1 MDAKVFINEV
11 LINKINIGIVYF
23 DAAGKPI
30 YANRAADRIFGLTIE
45 KFSYIGS
52 PEHGFEIIDYDG
64 NIIPIDKNPIE
75 IVKRT
80 KKPVTDI
87 IAGVH
92 NKKTRHTTWILFEA
106 EPEFAADGVS
116 LERILSTVTNISSQI
131 SIEKKLRF
139 QNKLQ
144 SLMMKTAKTYLGE
157 LKEDPDTAILES
169 LEEIGRFTET
179 DRVYIFDYD
188 FEHQLLSNTY
198 EWCNEGIDPHKDD
211 MQLVPFEIVGD
222 WIDQHS
228 IGKTIHIP
236 DVSALTANTVLKN
249 GLQAQSIQSCIT
261 VPIMQGNKC
270 LGFVGLDAVNKKHFF
285 TSQEQ
290 NLLAVFAE
298 TLVNMQ
304 VRQRFN
310 KQIQESERKYR
321 EITEN
326 IADLIW
332 TTDKDFKINYCSPSI
347 ETIFGYKPEEF
358 LSGSMNDKYAPET
371 IEKYIEIVQ
380 SFKDKLRSG
389 TLSNKDIWQLE
400 GQAIKK
406 NGQVFWFLTIM
417 KPSWNTENQ
426 VTGILGITRD
436 ITNEKRALIELQ
448 ESEERLQK
456 IVNSETNYVL
466 RTDLLGKHTY
476 WNKTFERDFGSMY
489 ENEGIAYGDSLK
501 SICNYHHQ
509 RTKEAV
515 MACMMNPGS
524 VHQVELDKPSKNGG
538 IRTTLWDFVCLTDSS
553 GNPTEMQCMGI
564 DITDKRIA
572 EEQLRKLSRAVEQ
585 IPLTVVITNLEG
597 NIEYANPYTFHTTGY
612 TQEEL
617 LGKNPKVL
625 KSGETTLEEYQHLWG
640 NITHGKEWKGIF
652 HNRKK
657 DGTYYWEQATIGPIM
672 NDDGEITHYIAIK
685 EDITERKRIQD
696 ELKDLNLHLEEKI
709 KERTLDL
716 ENANVSLIN
725 ANKEAQE
732 ANKAKIDFLSKMSHE
747 LRTPMNSILGFGQL
761 LQMGELSPVQEKG
774 VQHILD
780 SGKHLLN
787 LMNEVLDI
795 SRIESGR
802 ISISVEPIE
811 VYEVINEIKESLQ
824 FSANQKNISLTS
836 QLNNTIPIYIR
847 ADRQRLKQVL
857 INLTNNAIKYNNEG
871 GEVTISVDIKQA
883 SEDGYTPI
891 RISVT
896 DTGWGIDEKD
906 LERIFIPFE
915 RIGAE
920 KSNVEG
926 TGLGLAVVKQLVDLM
941 GGKVGVKSEPGK
953 GSTFWIELQK
963 CQNQLDTIQK
973 EAILNQHTAIH
984 SQEGIVLYIEDNMP
998 NIELVQEII
1007 DTKRNGIKLVIHMR
1021 GNGAL
1026 EKAIEVKPSLIL
1038 LDLNLPDKHGRD
1050 ILLELKENEATKQIP
1065 IIVISADAMPNQIS
1079 ILKAAGANNY
1089 LTKPIEVKSFL
1100 AAIDSIIK

>member
-1 MDAKVFINEV
+1 MDVRDFINEV

-23 DAAGKPI
+23 DASGKPI
-30 YANRAADRIFGLTIE
+30 YANKAADRIFGLTIE
-45 KFSYIGS
+45 KFNHIGS
-52 PEHGFEIIDYDG
+52 QEHGFDIIDYDG
-64 NIIPIDKNPIE
+64 NPIPIDNNPIE
-75 IVKRT
+75 IVRRT
-80 KKPVTDI
+80 KKPVTDV

-92 NKKTRHTTWILFEA
+92 NKKTKHTTWILFEA
-106 EPEFAADGVS
+106 EPEFAADGVT

-157 LKEDPDTAILES
+157 LKEDPDAAILES

-179 DRVYIFDYD
+179 DRVYIFEYD
-188 FEHQLLSNTY
+188 FEHHLFSNTY
-198 EWCNEGIDPHKDD
+198 EWCNEGIVPHKDD
-211 MQLVPFEIVGD
+211 LQLVPFEIVGD
-222 WIDQHS
+222 WIEQHS
-228 IGKTIHIP
+228 NGKTVHIP
-236 DVSALTANTVLKN
+236 DVSALPDNTTLKN
-249 GLQAQSIQSCIT
+249 GLEIQSIQSCIT

-270 LGFVGLDAVNKKHFF
+270 LGFVGLDAVKKKHFF

-290 NLLAVFAE
+290 NLLSVFAE

-304 VRQRFN
+304 VRQHFN

-332 TTDKDFKINYCSPSI
+332 TTDKDFKMNYCSPSI
-347 ETIFGYKPEEF
+347 ETIFGYSPEEF
-358 LSGSMNDKYAPET
+358 LSGSLREKYTPETVDKYF
-371 IEKYIEIVQ
+371 EIVQ
-380 SFKDKLRSG
+380 SFKEKLKNG
-389 TLSNKDIWQLE
+389 TLSNKDLWHLE

-406 NGQVFWFLTIM
+406 NGEKFCFLTVI
-417 KPSWNTENQ
+417 KPSWNNQ
-426 VTGILGITRD
+426 NEVTGILGITRD
-436 ITNEKRALIELQ
+436 ITREKRALLELQ
-448 ESEERLQK
+448 ESEERLQR
-456 IVNSETNYVL
+456 IVNSPTHYVL
-466 RTDLLGKHTY
+466 RTDLTGMHTY
-476 WNKTFERDFGSMY
+476 WNKTFEKEFGWMY
-489 ENEGIAYGDSLK
+489 KSKGLAKGDSLT
-501 SICNYHHQ
+501 SICSYHHK
-509 RTKEAV
+509 RTQDVV
-515 MACMMNPGS
+515 MECIMNPGT
-524 VHQVELDKPSKNGG
+524 VHQIELDKPSKDGG
-538 IRTTLWDFVCLTDSS
+538 IMTTLWEFVCLTDANGKPS
-553 GNPTEMQCMGI
+553 EMQCMGI
-564 DITDKRIA
+564 DISDKKIV
-572 EEQLRKLSRAVEQ
+572 EEQVRKLSRAVEQ

-597 NIEYANPYTFHTTGY
+597 NIEYANPYAFHTTGY

-672 NDDGEITHYIAIK
+672 NDDGVITHYIAIK

-761 LQMGELSPVQEKG
+761 LQMGELTPVQEKG

-787 LMNEVLDI
+787 LINEVLDI

-811 VYEVINEIKESLQ
+811 VYEVINEIKDSLL
-824 FSANQKNISLTS
+824 FSANQKNISLNT
-836 QLNNTIPIYIR
+836 QLNNTVPTYIR

-871 GEVTISVDIKQA
+871 GEVTTSVDIKQT

-941 GGKVGVKSEPGK
+941 GGKVGVKSAPGK
-953 GSTFWIELQK
+953 GSTFWIELQQCK
-963 CQNQLDTIQK
+963 SQLDLIQK
-973 EAILNQHTAIH
+973 EATLSQHTAIH
-984 SQEGIVLYIEDNMP
+984 NQEGVVLYIEDNMP

-1007 DTKRNGIKLVIHMR
+1007 DTKRKGIKLVIHMR

-1038 LDLNLPDKHGRD
+1038 LDLNLPDKHGND
-1050 ILLELKENEATKQIP
+1050 ILLELKGNEETKQIP
-1065 IIVISADAMPNQIS
+1065 VIVISADAMPNQVS
-1079 ILKAAGANNY
+1079 ILKASGATNY
-1089 LTKPIEVKSFL
+1089 LTKPIEIKSFL
-1100 AAIDSIIK
+1100 AAVDEIIK

>member
-1 MDAKVFINEV
+1 MEDLEFLNEKI
-11 LINKINIGIVYF
+11 INKINIGIVYS
-23 DAAGKPI
+23 DPTGLPI
-30 YANRAADRIFGLTIE
+30 YANKAAERILGLKVDQLTKLRSQEEGYLIL
-45 KFSYIGS
+45 
-52 PEHGFEIIDYDG
+52 DYDG
-64 NIIPIDKNPIE
+64 NIFPKEEYPSVIAIQ
-75 IVKRT
+75 T
-80 KKPVTDI
+80 KKPVREV
-87 IAGVH
+87 IAGIH
-92 NKKTRHTTWILFEA
+92 EIKRRHTTWVMLES
-106 EPEFAADGVS
+106 EPEFLEDGVT
-116 LERILSTVTNISSQI
+116 LKRIFTTVTNISSQI

-144 SLMMKTAKTYLGE
+144 SLMMKTAKTYLVGLHNE
-157 LKEDPDTAILES
+157 PEVAVQES
-169 LEEIGRFTET
+169 LAELGLFLEA

-188 FEHQLLSNTY
+188 FEHSLSNNTY
-198 EWCNEGIDPHKDD
+198 EWCGKGIKPHIDD
-211 MQLVPFEIVGD
+211 LQMVPFSIMED
-222 WIDQHS
+222 WLDQHTKGLS
-228 IGKTIHIP
+228 IHIP
-236 DVSALTANTVLKN
+236 DVNALPIESTLRNALE
-249 GLQAQSIQSCIT
+249 AHSILSLLT
-261 VPIMQGNKC
+261 VPIMNEAKC
-270 LGFVGLDAVNKKHFF
+270 VGFVGLDMVKKKHFF
-285 TSQEQ
+285 TEQEQ
-290 NLLAVFAE
+290 NLLKIFAE
-298 TLVNMQ
+298 MLSNMQ
-304 VRQRFN
+304 IRIDSN
-310 KQIQESERKYR
+310 KKIQESERKYR

-332 TTDKDFKINYCSPSI
+332 TTDKEFKMNYCSPSI
-347 ETIFGYKPEEF
+347 ETIFGYTPDEF
-358 LSGSMNDKYAPET
+358 LSGSINEKYAPET
-371 IEKYIEIVQ
+371 IEKYLEIIQ
-380 SFKDKLRSG
+380 SFKEKLKNG
-389 TLSNKDIWQLE
+389 TLSNKDLWQLE

-406 NGQVFWFLTIM
+406 NGQVFWFLTVM

-436 ITNEKRALIELQ
+436 ITKEKRALLELQ
-448 ESEERLQK
+448 ESEERLQR
-456 IVNSETNYVL
+456 IVNSPTHYVL
-466 RTDLLGKHTY
+466 RTDLTGMHTY
-476 WNKTFERDFGSMY
+476 WNKTFEKEFGWMY
-489 ENEGIAYGDSLK
+489 KSKGLAKGDSLT
-501 SICNYHHQ
+501 SICSYHHK
-509 RTKEAV
+509 RTQDVV
-515 MACMMNPGS
+515 MECIMNPGT
-524 VHQVELDKPSKNGG
+524 VHQIELDKPSKDGG
-538 IRTTLWDFVCLTDSS
+538 IMTTLWEFVCLTDANGKPS
-553 GNPTEMQCMGI
+553 EMQCMGI
-564 DITDKRIA
+564 DISDKKIV
-572 EEQLRKLSRAVEQ
+572 EEQVRKLSRAVEQ

-657 DGTYYWEQATIGPIM
+657 DGTYYWERATIGPIM
-672 NDDGEITHYIAIK
+672 NDDGVITHYIAIK

-761 LQMGELSPVQEKG
+761 LQMGELTPVQEKG

-787 LMNEVLDI
+787 LINEVLDI

-811 VYEVINEIKESLQ
+811 VYEVINEIKDSLL
-824 FSANQKNISLTS
+824 FSANQKNISLNT
-836 QLNNTIPIYIR
+836 QLNNTVPTYIR

-871 GEVTISVDIKQA
+871 GEVTTSVDIKQT
-883 SEDGYTPI
+883 SEDGYTSI

-941 GGKVGVKSEPGK
+941 GGKVGVKSAPGK
-953 GSTFWIELQK
+953 GSTFWIELQQCK
-963 CQNQLDTIQK
+963 SQLDLIQK
-973 EAILNQHTAIH
+973 EATLSQHTAIH
-984 SQEGIVLYIEDNMP
+984 NQEGVVLYIEDNMP

-1007 DTKRNGIKLVIHMR
+1007 DTKRKGIKLVIHMR

-1038 LDLNLPDKHGRD
+1038 LDLNLPDKHGND
-1050 ILLELKENEATKQIP
+1050 ILLELKGNEETKQIP
-1065 IIVISADAMPNQIS
+1065 VIVISADAMPNQVS
-1079 ILKAAGANNY
+1079 ILKASGATNY
-1089 LTKPIEVKSFL
+1089 LTKPIEIKSFL
-1100 AAIDSIIK
+1100 AAVDEIIK

>member
-1 MDAKVFINEV
+1 MEDLEFLNEKI
-11 LINKINIGIVYF
+11 INKINIGIVYS
-23 DAAGKPI
+23 DPTGLPI
-30 YANRAADRIFGLTIE
+30 YANKAAERILGLKVDQLTKLRSQEEGYLIL
-45 KFSYIGS
+45 
-52 PEHGFEIIDYDG
+52 DYDG
-64 NIIPIDKNPIE
+64 NIFPKEEYPSVIAIK
-75 IVKRT
+75 T
-80 KKPVTDI
+80 KKPVREV
-87 IAGVH
+87 IAGIH
-92 NKKTRHTTWILFEA
+92 EIKRRHTTWVMLES
-106 EPEFAADGVS
+106 EPEFLEDGVT
-116 LERILSTVTNISSQI
+116 LKRILTTVTNISSQI

-139 QNKLQ
+139 QTKLQ
-144 SLMMKTAKTYLGE
+144 SLMMKTAKTYLSGLRNE
-157 LKEDPDTAILES
+157 PEVAVQES
-169 LEEIGRFTET
+169 LAELGLFLEA

-188 FEHQLLSNTY
+188 FEHSLSNNTY
-198 EWCNEGIDPHKDD
+198 EWCSKGIKPHIDD
-211 MQLVPFEIVGD
+211 LQMVPFSIMED
-222 WIDQHS
+222 WLDQHTKGLS
-228 IGKTIHIP
+228 IHIP
-236 DVSALTANTVLKN
+236 DVNALPIESSLRNALE
-249 GLQAQSIQSCIT
+249 AQSILSLLT
-261 VPIMQGNKC
+261 VPIMNEAKC
-270 LGFVGLDAVNKKHFF
+270 VGFVGLDMVKKKHFF
-285 TSQEQ
+285 TEQEQ
-290 NLLAVFAE
+290 NLLKIFAE
-298 TLVNMQ
+298 MLSNMQ
-304 VRQRFN
+304 IRIDYN
-310 KQIQESERKYR
+310 KKIQESERKYR

-332 TTDKDFKINYCSPSI
+332 TTDKDFKMNYCSPSI
-347 ETIFGYKPEEF
+347 ETIFGYTPDEF
-358 LSGSMNDKYAPET
+358 LSGSLREKYTPETVDKYF
-371 IEKYIEIVQ
+371 EIVQ
-380 SFKDKLRSG
+380 SFKEKLKNG

-406 NGQVFWFLTIM
+406 NGETFWFLTVI

-436 ITNEKRALIELQ
+436 ITSEKRALIELQ

-489 ENEGIAYGDSLK
+489 EKEGIAYGDSLK
-501 SICNYHHQ
+501 SICDYHHQ

-524 VHQVELDKPSKNGG
+524 VHQVELDKPSKDRGT
-538 IRTTLWDFVCLTDSS
+538 RTTLWDFVCLTDSN

-572 EEQLRKLSRAVEQ
+572 EEKVRKLSRAVEQ

-672 NDDGEITHYIAIK
+672 NDDGVITHYIAFK

-761 LQMGELSPVQEKG
+761 LQMGELTPVQEKG

-787 LMNEVLDI
+787 LINEVLDI

-811 VYEVINEIKESLQ
+811 VYEVINEIKDSLL
-824 FSANQKNISLTS
+824 FSANQKNISLNT
-836 QLNNTIPIYIR
+836 QLNNTVPTYIR

-871 GEVTISVDIKQA
+871 GEVTISVDIKQT

-906 LERIFIPFE
+906 IEKIFIPFE

-941 GGKVGVKSEPGK
+941 GGKVGVKSAPGK
-953 GSTFWIELQK
+953 GSTFWIELQQ
-963 CQNQLDTIQK
+963 CQSHLDTIQK
-973 EAILNQHTAIH
+973 EATLSQHTAIH
-984 SQEGIVLYIEDNMP
+984 NQEGVVLYIEDNMP

-1007 DTKRNGIKLVIHMR
+1007 DTKRKGIKLVIHMR

-1038 LDLNLPDKHGRD
+1038 LDLNLPDKHGKD
-1050 ILLELKENEATKQIP
+1050 ILLELKANEVTKQIP
-1065 IIVISADAMPNQIS
+1065 VIVISADAMPNQVS
-1079 ILKAAGANNY
+1079 ILKASGATNY
-1089 LTKPIEVKSFL
+1089 LTKPIEIKSFL
-1100 AAIDSIIK
+1100 AAVDEIIK

>member
-1 MDAKVFINEV
+1 MEDLEFLNEKI
-11 LINKINIGIVYF
+11 INKINIGIVYS
-23 DAAGKPI
+23 DPTGLPI
-30 YANRAADRIFGLTIE
+30 YANKAAERILGLKVDQLTKLRSQEEGYLIL
-45 KFSYIGS
+45 
-52 PEHGFEIIDYDG
+52 DYDG
-64 NIIPIDKNPIE
+64 NIFPKEEYPSVIAIQ
-75 IVKRT
+75 T
-80 KKPVTDI
+80 KKPVREV
-87 IAGVH
+87 IAGIH
-92 NKKTRHTTWILFEA
+92 EIKRRHTTWVMLES
-106 EPEFAADGVS
+106 EPEFLEDGVT
-116 LERILSTVTNISSQI
+116 LKRIFTTVTNISSQI

-144 SLMMKTAKTYLGE
+144 SLMMKTAKTYLVGLHNE
-157 LKEDPDTAILES
+157 PEVAVQES
-169 LEEIGRFTET
+169 LAELGLFLEA

-188 FEHQLLSNTY
+188 FEHSLSNNTY
-198 EWCNEGIDPHKDD
+198 EWCGKGIKPHIDD
-211 MQLVPFEIVGD
+211 LQMVPFSIMED
-222 WIDQHS
+222 WLDQHTKGLS
-228 IGKTIHIP
+228 IHIP
-236 DVSALTANTVLKN
+236 DVNALPIKSTLRNALE
-249 GLQAQSIQSCIT
+249 AHSILSLLT
-261 VPIMQGNKC
+261 VPIMNEAKC
-270 LGFVGLDAVNKKHFF
+270 VGFVGLDMVKKKHFF
-285 TSQEQ
+285 TEQEQ
-290 NLLAVFAE
+290 NLLKIFAE
-298 TLVNMQ
+298 MLSNMQ
-304 VRQRFN
+304 VRIDYN
-310 KQIQESERKYR
+310 KKIQESERKYR

-332 TTDKDFKINYCSPSI
+332 TTDKDFKMNYCSPSI
-347 ETIFGYKPEEF
+347 ETIFGYTPDEF
-358 LSGSMNDKYAPET
+358 LSGSINEKYAPET
-371 IEKYIEIVQ
+371 IEKYLEIIQ
-380 SFKDKLRSG
+380 SFKEKLKNG
-389 TLSNKDIWQLE
+389 TLSNKDLWQLE

-406 NGQVFWFLTIM
+406 NGQVFWFLTVM

-436 ITNEKRALIELQ
+436 ITKEKRALLELQ
-448 ESEERLQK
+448 ESEERLQR
-456 IVNSETNYVL
+456 IVNSPTHYVL
-466 RTDLLGKHTY
+466 RTDLTGMHTY
-476 WNKTFERDFGSMY
+476 WNKTFEKEFGWMY
-489 ENEGIAYGDSLK
+489 KSKGLAKGDSLT
-501 SICNYHHQ
+501 SICSYHHK
-509 RTKEAV
+509 RTQDVV
-515 MACMMNPGS
+515 MECIMNPGT
-524 VHQVELDKPSKNGG
+524 VHQIELDKPSKDGG
-538 IRTTLWDFVCLTDSS
+538 IMTTLWEFVCLTDANGKPS
-553 GNPTEMQCMGI
+553 EMQCMGI
-564 DITDKRIA
+564 DISDKKIV
-572 EEQLRKLSRAVEQ
+572 EEQVRKLSRAVEQ

-657 DGTYYWEQATIGPIM
+657 DGTYYWERATIGPIM
-672 NDDGEITHYIAIK
+672 NDDGVITHYIAIK

-761 LQMGELSPVQEKG
+761 LQMGELTPVQEKG

-787 LMNEVLDI
+787 LINEVLDI

-811 VYEVINEIKESLQ
+811 VYEVINEIKDSLL
-824 FSANQKNISLTS
+824 FSANQKNISLNT
-836 QLNNTIPIYIR
+836 QLNNTVPTYIR

-871 GEVTISVDIKQA
+871 GEVTTSVDIKQT

-941 GGKVGVKSEPGK
+941 GGKVGVKSAPGK
-953 GSTFWIELQK
+953 GSTFWIELQQCK
-963 CQNQLDTIQK
+963 SQLDLIQK
-973 EAILNQHTAIH
+973 EATLSQHTAIH
-984 SQEGIVLYIEDNMP
+984 NQEGVVLYIEDNMP

-1007 DTKRNGIKLVIHMR
+1007 DTKRKGIKLVIHMR
-1021 GNGAL
+1021 GSGAL

-1038 LDLNLPDKHGRD
+1038 LDLNLPDKHGND
-1050 ILLELKENEATKQIP
+1050 ILLELKGNEETKEIP
-1065 IIVISADAMPNQIS
+1065 VIVISADAMPNQVS
-1079 ILKAAGANNY
+1079 ILKASGATNY
-1089 LTKPIEVKSFL
+1089 LTKPIEIKSFL
-1100 AAIDSIIK
+1100 AAVDEIIK

>member
-1 MDAKVFINEV
+1 MYEKVFINET
-11 LINKINIGIVYF
+11 LINKINIGIVYYN
-23 DAAGKPI
+23 AMGKPI
-30 YANRAADRIFGLTIE
+30 YANKAADRIFGLTVE
-45 KFSYIGS
+45 TFVKIGS
-52 PEHGFEIIDYDG
+52 PEHGFDMIDIDYNKIKLED
-64 NIIPIDKNPIE
+64 NPIE
-75 IVKRT
+75 ITRRT
-80 KKPVTDI
+80 KKPVKDTI
-87 IAGVH
+87 LGVL
-92 NKKTRHTTWILFEA
+92 NKKTNHTTWILIET
-106 EPEFAADGVS
+106 EPEFAADGVT

-144 SLMMKTAKTYLGE
+144 SLIMKTAKTYLGDLQDDPTNAILQS
-157 LKEDPDTAILES
+157 LKE
-169 LEEIGRFTET
+169 IGSFTES
-179 DRVYIFDYD
+179 DRVYIFEYD
-188 FEHQLLSNTY
+188 FDHQLLSNTY
-198 EWCNEGIDPHKDD
+198 EWCNEGIIAQKDNI
-211 MQLVPFEIVGD
+211 QLIPIEIAKD
-222 WIDQHS
+222 WVDQHTKGLS
-228 IGKTIHIP
+228 VHIP
-236 DVSALTANTVLKN
+236 DVSALPENTVLKN
-249 GLQAQSIQSCIT
+249 GLEAQGIQSCLT

-270 LGFVGLDAVNKKHFF
+270 LGFVGLDAVKKKHFF

-290 NLLAVFAE
+290 NLLSVFAE

-304 VRQRFN
+304 QRQLYH
-310 KQIQESERKYR
+310 KQIKESERKYR

-326 IADLIW
+326 VADLIW
-332 TTDKDFKINYCSPSI
+332 TTDINFNLTYCSPSI
-347 ETIFGYKPEEF
+347 KTIFGFEPEEYI
-358 LSGSMNDKYAPET
+358 SGSLHDQFSEET
-371 IEKYIEIVQ
+371 VERYREIIRE
-380 SFKDKLRSG
+380 FKSKLKDG
-389 TLSNKDIWQLE
+389 TLSSQDIWQLE

-406 NGQVFWFLTIM
+406 NGQVFWFNSII
-417 KPSWNTENQ
+417 KPSWNAEYII
-426 VTGILGITRD
+426 TGILGITRD
-436 ITNEKRALIELQ
+436 ITNEKRALVELQ
-448 ESEERLQK
+448 ESEKRLQR
-456 IVNSETNYVL
+456 IVNSPTHYLL
-466 RTDLLGKHTY
+466 RTDLSGMHTY
-476 WNKTFERDFGSMY
+476 WNKTFEKEFGWMY
-489 ENEGIAYGDSLK
+489 KSKGLAKGDSLT
-501 SICNYHHQ
+501 SICSYHHK
-509 RTKEAV
+509 RTQDVV
-515 MACMMNPGS
+515 MECIMNPGT
-524 VHQVELDKPSKNGG
+524 VHQIELDKPSKDGG
-538 IRTTLWDFVCLTDSS
+538 IMTTLWEFVCLTDANGKPS
-553 GNPTEMQCMGI
+553 EMQCMGI
-564 DITDKRIA
+564 DISDKKIV
-572 EEQLRKLSRAVEQ
+572 EEQVRKLSRAVEQ
-585 IPLTVVITNLEG
+585 IPLTIVITNLEG
-597 NIEYANPYTFHTTGY
+597 NIEYANPYTFQTTGY

-672 NDDGEITHYIAIK
+672 NDDGVITHYIAIK

-761 LQMGELSPVQEKG
+761 LQMGELTPVQEKG

-787 LMNEVLDI
+787 LINEVLDI

-811 VYEVINEIKESLQ
+811 VYEVINEIKDSLL
-824 FSANQKNISLTS
+824 FSANQKNISLNA
-836 QLNNTIPIYIR
+836 QLKNTVPTYIR

-871 GEVTISVDIKQA
+871 GEVTISVDIKQT

-926 TGLGLAVVKQLVDLM
+926 TGLGLALVKQLVDLM
-941 GGKVGVKSEPGK
+941 GGKVGVKSAPGK
-953 GSTFWIELQK
+953 GSTFWIELQQCK
-963 CQNQLDTIQK
+963 SQLDLIQK
-973 EAILNQHTAIH
+973 EATLNQHTAIH
-984 SQEGIVLYIEDNMP
+984 NQEGVVLYIEDNMP
-998 NIELVQEII
+998 NIELVKEVI
-1007 DTKRNGIKLVIHMR
+1007 DTKRKGIKLVIHMR

-1038 LDLNLPDKHGRD
+1038 LDLNLPDKHGKD
-1050 ILLELKENEATKQIP
+1050 ILLELKANEETKHIP
-1065 IIVISADAMPNQIS
+1065 VIVISADAMPNQVS
-1079 ILKAAGANNY
+1079 ILKASGANNY
-1089 LTKPIEVKSFL
+1089 LTKPIEIKSFL
-1100 AAIDSIIK
+1100 AAVDEIIK